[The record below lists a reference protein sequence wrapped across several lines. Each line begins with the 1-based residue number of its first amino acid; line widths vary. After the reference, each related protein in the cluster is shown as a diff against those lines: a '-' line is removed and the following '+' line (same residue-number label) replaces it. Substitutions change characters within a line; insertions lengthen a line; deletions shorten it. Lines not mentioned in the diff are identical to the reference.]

1 MSDKLHPE
9 IIKHMP
15 HLRAFALMLTRERT
29 LADDL
34 VQETVVRALSHA
46 DQFQPGSNFKAWIST
61 ILRNSFFNELRH
73 RGRVTQLNLGVT
85 HDEPTTSGGQEENLD
100 VRDFGRAFKTLSAV
114 HREALVL
121 VGASGFS
128 YEEAANIANCAVG
141 TMKSRVSRARIQLQ
155 EILNPDQPAAIEVRP
170 DARDESAGA
179 RKSRSPVPAERRPAT
194 TEARRS
200 EAY

>member
-9 IIKHMP
+9 IIKHLP

-85 HDEPTTSGGQEENLD
+85 HEEPTTSGGQEEQID
-100 VRDFGRAFKTLSAV
+100 VRDFERAFKTLSAV

-128 YEEAANIANCAVG
+128 YEEAAKVAECAVG
-141 TMKSRVSRARIQLQ
+141 TMKSRVSRARLQLQ
-155 EILNPDQPAAIEVRP
+155 QML
-170 DARDESAGA
+170 AGE
-179 RKSRSPVPAERRPAT
+179 KPVPVEERAARRPAASDRADQRRP
-194 TEARRS
+194 EAWLGS
-200 EAY
+200 AY

>member
-1 MSDKLHPE
+1 MSENLHPE

-34 VQETVVRALSHA
+34 VQETVVRALTHA

-85 HDEPTTSGGQEENLD
+85 HDEPTTSGGQEES
-100 VRDFGRAFKTLSAV
+100 RRA
-114 HREALVL
+114 
-121 VGASGFS
+121 
-128 YEEAANIANCAVG
+128 
-141 TMKSRVSRARIQLQ
+141 
-155 EILNPDQPAAIEVRP
+155 
-170 DARDESAGA
+170 
-179 RKSRSPVPAERRPAT
+179 
-194 TEARRS
+194 
-200 EAY
+200 